1 METILTLLLLALPA
15 AIVRTTLA
23 VQIHEWIFLS
33 RSGVRCTAGV
43 VDLERAESSSRGGQS
58 WQLVVEL
65 QWRGEIR
72 RVRTQSGWFLTPFGE
87 RRRVRRK
94 LDRWCGRNVQFLYH
108 PALPSIVRRRPPQ
121 EVAVVRRMIWKDV
134 LLWLFV
140 LSLTLLILLAA
151 LTPLER
157 R

>member
-15 AIVRTTLA
+15 AIVCTALA

-33 RSGVRCTAGV
+33 RSGVRCAARV
-43 VDLERAESSSRGGQS
+43 VDLEQAESSSRSGQS

-72 RVRTQSGWFLTPFGE
+72 RVRTQSGWFLAPFGE
-87 RRRVRRK
+87 KRRVRRK
-94 LDRWCGRNVQFLYH
+94 LDRWRGQNVQVLYH

-121 EVAVVRRMIWKDV
+121 EVAVVRCMIWKDV

-140 LSLTLLILLAA
+140 LSLTLLIFPAA
-151 LTPLER
+151 LTPLEWR
-157 R
+157 